1 MKRYAL
7 PLKLLL
13 SLALLWALFSK
24 VDLNAVLHAFVDIDY
39 SFLWLAFLLVPVSF
53 LLESLKWR
61 TLIARQVP
69 RLTLFE
75 SLQSVLIGTAGA
87 ITTPLHVGKYAA
99 QMWFHAEVPRPRLLA
114 LVFINGQIL
123 GVFTLLFGLAS
134 LAYFFHLTHHHNLAQ
149 VFLWLFLFALF
160 LLTALIW
167 VSTSRFPFPDWLR
180 FLLDYTSAEWRKAV
194 LYGFLR
200 HMVSTVQFCLLINAC
215 LSEGSMPFEIAFI
228 AVSSV
233 WLAKAVVPFFIG
245 DLGLREATAAYFVS
259 ALGYSAEAG
268 VAASL
273 LIFTMNLLLPALVGL
288 LVIPKL
294 RFSTP

>member
-1 MKRYAL
+1 MKHYAL

-13 SLALLWALFSK
+13 SFALLWILFSK
-24 VDLNAVLHAFVDIDY
+24 IDLDATLQAFASLDY
-39 SFLWLAFLLVPVSF
+39 FFLWLAVLLVPVSF

-69 RLTLFE
+69 RITLFQ

-99 QMWFHAEVPRPRLLA
+99 QMWFHAEVPRNRLLT

-123 GVFTLLFGLAS
+123 GIFTLLFGLAS
-134 LAYFFHLTHHHNLAQ
+134 LSYFFHLTLQPTLAL
-149 VFLWLFLFALF
+149 VFLWLFLFALL
-160 LLTALIW
+160 LLTVLLW
-167 VSTSRFPFPDWLR
+167 VSKTRFPFPNWLT
-180 FLLDYTSAEWRKAV
+180 FLLDYSSAEWGKSV

-200 HMVSTVQFCLLINAC
+200 HVVSTVQFCLLINAC
-215 LSEGSMPFEIAFI
+215 LVEGSMPFEQAFV

-245 DLGLREATAAYFVS
+245 DLGLREATAAYFIS
-259 ALGYSAEAG
+259 ALGYSAEVG

-273 LIFTMNLLLPALVGL
+273 LIFSMNLLLPALIGL
-288 LVIPKL
+288 TVIPKL
-294 RFSTP
+294 RFSTS